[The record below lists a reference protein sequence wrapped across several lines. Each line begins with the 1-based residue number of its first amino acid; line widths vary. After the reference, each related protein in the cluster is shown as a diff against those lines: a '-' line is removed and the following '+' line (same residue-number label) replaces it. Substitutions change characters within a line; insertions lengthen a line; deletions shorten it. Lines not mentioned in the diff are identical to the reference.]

1 MTSITSLYLILTAVV
16 LISLMITLITLLN
29 IILRVKR
36 LHKFRKWYHKKSI
49 YRYLLYF
56 IVLFILYIL
65 TLLIHST
72 AQTPSTADG
81 VSQDAI
87 NIFETTMLIYRTIFM
102 YTVVTP
108 LFLLTIYHLYK
119 VIFILVRVNKQKDV
133 TEEIQL
139 LRAISNGMS
148 NEICEKYKLYINKKN
163 VSLTPFSYE
172 DDTLILKCLDKNHCY
187 ELSTKHA
194 NIIEKKQKH
203 KQYTRKIN
211 KMYLGD
217 IV

>member
-1 MTSITSLYLILTAVV
+1 MTSITSFYLILIAVIFV
-16 LISLMITLITLLN
+16 PLLITLITLFYA
-29 IILRVKR
+29 ILKVKR
-36 LHKFRKWYHKKSI
+36 LHKFRKWYRKKNI
-49 YRYLLYF
+49 YKHLLYF
-56 IVLFILYIL
+56 IVFFILYVL
-65 TLLIHST
+65 TLFIHST
-72 AQTPSTADG
+72 AQTPNTADG

-87 NIFETTMLIYRTIFM
+87 NIFETSMLIYRTIFM

-108 LFLLTIYHLYK
+108 LFLLMIYHLYK
-119 VIFILVRVNKQKDV
+119 VTFIFIRFNKQKDV
-133 TEEIQL
+133 NEENQL
-139 LRAISNGMS
+139 LRAISSGMS
-148 NEICEKYKLYINKKN
+148 NEICKKYKVYINN
-163 VSLTPFSYE
+163 QSVSTTPFSYE